1 MPGLLERVPWATQCF
16 PKGPIDLAVGL
27 VTGFVAVWL
36 WEACQKFPLHGRGY
50 PKGPIDLI
58 VGLVTGF
65 VAVWL

>member
-1 MPGLLERVPWATQCF
+1 MPGLLERAPWATRCF
-16 PKGPIDLAVGL
+16 PKGPIDLTVCL

-36 WEACQKFPLHGRGY
+36 WEACQTYPLHGQGY

>member
-1 MPGLLERVPWATQCF
+1 MPGLLERAPWATRCF
-16 PKGPIDLAVGL
+16 PKGPIDLAVCL

-36 WEACQKFPLHGRGY
+36 WEACQTYPLHGQGY

>member
-1 MPGLLERVPWATQCF
+1 M
-16 PKGPIDLAVGL
+16 AVCL

-36 WEACQKFPLHGRGY
+36 WEACQTYPLHGRGY
-50 PKGPIDLI
+50 PESPIDLV